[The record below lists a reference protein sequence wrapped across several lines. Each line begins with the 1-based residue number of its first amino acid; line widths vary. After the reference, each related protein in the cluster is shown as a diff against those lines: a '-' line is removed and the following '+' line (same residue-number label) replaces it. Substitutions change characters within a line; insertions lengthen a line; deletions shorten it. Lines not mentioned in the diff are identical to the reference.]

1 MRRFFCIAC
10 AVFASGAFGAVG
22 GSADLDV
29 QDEARRFSQM
39 YFAPMDGLNFFRLFA
54 PGTGIVEFR
63 RNWHTRGIDGAGGWR
78 AAETG
83 WRAVETNGEISVQEP
98 GSRALYR
105 FRQGRPFS
113 MVFLDRTP
121 PKQVVMQFEDE
132 PVVPGEIPTL
142 WDGAEEDAREEV
154 AKKWQDRL
162 RLFYENPNHAAVLLA
177 ELALLGLFA
186 FLYGKWKVVIAG
198 GAVGFAAAAYF
209 LAKTAGR
216 GGLLGLAIGALLLLG
231 LRFFRRGGKMRAAVA
246 SALAV
251 AVVVAFCFG
260 KGLGWRLSAKSVFDA
275 STSSRLEKWRYVP
288 RMMVESPYGWGATP
302 AGRAYMD
309 WYQPL
314 DSFAVT
320 PTLDSDHLTYMTG
333 FGWFGRFAWA
343 GIWLAVLF
351 VLFRFCL
358 GGGRGA
364 TALPAGSPLPLAEF
378 SALCA
383 AAMFNPLLHEWTL
396 WLVPVASLWPF
407 LSSRPWK
414 KPRRYAVPAALA
426 AVASLSVCAG
436 FYFAG
441 REPSRRA
448 VLPVFADGRR
458 VCVRSREPDIWFA
471 DDRDTLGY
479 VNAPKEIRYFYSLC
493 PNGKPLGYV
502 QNLADVPSRVHRL
515 AVAGSLCREYVKLWK
530 EGNAP
535 KAEQLIFLSPGMP
548 LESVPEDLR
557 RSCKFAFVVG
567 EFAAR
572 YTDVYGSLDA
582 ADEVVQ
588 FKGAEVYL
596 PGWVA
601 YIAEQCF
608 QD

>member
-10 AVFASGAFGAVG
+10 AVFASGAFGAAG
-22 GSADLDV
+22 GSADFDA
-29 QDEARRFSQM
+29 QGEARRFSQM
-39 YFAPMDGLNFFRLFA
+39 YFAPMDGLNFFRLYA

-105 FRQGRPFS
+105 FRGGRPSS
-113 MVFLDRTP
+113 MVFLDGARQ
-121 PKQVVMQFEDE
+121 KQFVMQFEDE
-132 PVVPGEIPTL
+132 PVVHGEIPTL
-142 WDGAEEDAREEV
+142 WDGAEDDAREEV

-162 RLFYENPNHAAVLLA
+162 KLFYENPNHAAVFLA

-186 FLYGKWKVVIAG
+186 FLYGSRKVVIAG
-198 GAVGFAAAAYF
+198 GAAGCAAAAYF
-209 LAKTAGR
+209 LVKTAGR
-216 GGLLGLAIGALLLLG
+216 GGVLGLALGALLLLG
-231 LRFFRRGGKMRAAVA
+231 FRFFRRGGKVRTAVV

-251 AVVVAFCFG
+251 AVVVVFCFG
-260 KGLGWRLSAKSVFDA
+260 TGGLGWRLSAKTVFDA
-275 STSSRLEKWRYVP
+275 STSSRLEKWRHVP
-288 RMMVESPYGWGATP
+288 RMMVDSPHGWGATP

-314 DSFAVT
+314 ESFAVT

-333 FGWFGRFAWA
+333 LGWFGRFAWA

-351 VLFRFCL
+351 VLFRFAA
-358 GGGRGA
+358 GGGA
-364 TALPAGSPLPLAEF
+364 PLPLAVF
-378 SALCA
+378 STLGL

-407 LSSRPWK
+407 VASRPWK
-414 KPRRYAVPAALA
+414 APRRYAVPAVLA

-436 FYFAG
+436 FYFVG
-441 REPSRRA
+441 REPARRA

-458 VCVRSREPDIWFA
+458 VCVCSHEPDIWFA

-479 VNAPKEIRYFYSLC
+479 VNAPKEIRYFYLAH
-493 PNGKPLGYV
+493 PQARALGYV
-502 QNLADVPSRVHRL
+502 QKLADVPPQVRRL
-515 AVAGSLCREYVKLWK
+515 AVAGSLCSEYVKLWQ

-535 KAEQLIFLSPGMP
+535 KAEELIFLSPGMP
-548 LESVPEDLR
+548 IDAVPGDLR
-557 RSCKFAFVVG
+557 KSCKFAFVVG

-572 YTDVYGSLDA
+572 YEDVYGRLDGSN
-582 ADEVVQ
+582 EVVQ
-588 FKGAEVYL
+588 LKGAEVYL
-596 PGWVA
+596 PGWVG
-601 YIAEQCF
+601 YIVEQCF
-608 QD
+608 QEGKE